1 MGEQTSH
8 TNAWNIDLNLLP
20 SPEQL
25 SGVMAN
31 RTMNLID
38 LVDQPSD
45 RITET
50 NNGGVALDK
59 TSKKRKNVEE
69 GGGSEGSV
77 FDCNICLD
85 LAKNPVVT
93 CCGHLFCWPC
103 LYRWLHL
110 RSSQTKAC
118 PVCKGE
124 VTDKN
129 AIPIYGGENN
139 VEVRHEDSSST
150 LQIPSRPMA
159 RRVSNDSSTSQ
170 TIQWSVGHL
179 GSIPAEFE
187 ASWSLDDDHV
197 SYDSTNMT
205 PTIHRN
211 VGHHGSIPV
220 EPEAS
225 WSIVEDYGM
234 LAEFE
239 PELEASWSLD
249 DERVSNDSTNM
260 TPTIHWSVEHHGSMP
275 VEPEASWSTFEDYGM
290 LVEFEQELV
299 EFIFGNLGI
308 SF

>member
-1 MGEQTSH
+1 MGEQTS

-31 RTMNLID
+31 GTMNLID

-50 NNGGVALDK
+50 SNGGVALDK
-59 TSKKRKNVEE
+59 TSKKRKNVEK

-129 AIPIYGGENN
+129 VIPIYGGENN

-150 LQIPSRPMA
+150 LQIPSRPKA
-159 RRVSNDSSTSQ
+159 RHGIMETYWLSTR
-170 TIQWSVGHL
+170 HL
-179 GSIPAEFE
+179 GVQSKIMAC
-187 ASWSLDDDHV
+187 L
-197 SYDSTNMT
+197 
-205 PTIHRN
+205 
-211 VGHHGSIPV
+211 
-220 EPEAS
+220 
-225 WSIVEDYGM
+225 
-234 LAEFE
+234 L
-239 PELEASWSLD
+239 
-249 DERVSNDSTNM
+249 
-260 TPTIHWSVEHHGSMP
+260 
-275 VEPEASWSTFEDYGM
+275 
-290 LVEFEQELV
+290 
-299 EFIFGNLGI
+299 
-308 SF
+308 SFS